1 MSNDTGGSDTS
12 HQYALVGEGEILL
25 HGHDHD
31 EREEGEDVKEA
42 ATQAGDVGLV
52 KEGADEVTE
61 GQDAQTVV
69 AEVQEKQEA
78 VAVGQDFAVL
88 QHQSEDD
95 DRQHQVGGALQE
107 PGEEVTQRID
117 PHHLHVL

>member
-12 HQYALVGEGEILL
+12 HQYALLGEGEIRL

-61 GQDAQTVV
+61 GQDA
-69 AEVQEKQEA
+69 
-78 VAVGQDFAVL
+78 
-88 QHQSEDD
+88 
-95 DRQHQVGGALQE
+95 
-107 PGEEVTQRID
+107 
-117 PHHLHVL
+117 